1 MEKEIKLK
9 MRRSASANLKDFC
22 TFSMGDKKREND
34 YIEVT
39 EWSNGEGYDV
49 LITTYN
55 TENSTY
61 KDLEFRLTNGQF
73 DALKKCIKKIEKD

>member
-1 MEKEIKLK
+1 MEKEIKLT
-9 MRRSASANLKDFC
+9 MRRSANADLKDFC